1 MDGKFCIVVT
11 GACSGIGAAVAAEL
25 RSRGEEV
32 FAVDLKGGDIAIDLL
47 APDAVAQLGAAIK
60 AKYEGVMGFVH
71 CAGFDSAAPL
81 GLIKPETVQRLVDI
95 HAGFPIQ
102 FFGWLQKKPNHAP
115 STSCVLIS
123 SLSVHEGAK
132 THVAYAAAK
141 GAVEGI
147 LKPAA
152 AELAPKGI
160 RLNEVILGV
169 VETEMA
175 HTWMDKLTP
184 EQFKAITDGYP
195 MGLGKPKEVA
205 KIIAFLLSTN
215 SSWITGQTLICDG
228 GHTLI

>member
-1 MDGKFCIVVT
+1 MYCTVVT
-11 GACSGIGAAVAAEL
+11 GACSGIGAAVASEL
-25 RSRGEEV
+25 KSRGEEV
-32 FAVDLKGGDIAIDLL
+32 FGVDLKGGDLALDLMS
-47 APDAVAQLGAAIK
+47 PDAVQQLGAAIK
-60 AKYEGVMGFVH
+60 AKYEGVCGFVH

-102 FFGWLQKKPNHAP
+102 FFGWLQKKANHAP
-115 STSCVLIS
+115 QTSCVLIS

-152 AELAPKGI
+152 AELAPRGI

-175 HTWMDKLTP
+175 HSWLDKLTP
-184 EQFKAITDGYP
+184 EQLKAITDGYP
-195 MGLGKPKEVA
+195 MGLGKPADVA
-205 KIIAFLLSTN
+205 KVIAFLLSG
-215 SSWITGQTLICDG
+215 SASWVTGQALICDG
-228 GHTLI
+228 GHSLI